1 MEKLAQ
7 FLDGIMILS
16 FSMVTVVTAIK
27 HFFF

>member
-7 FLDGIMILS
+7 FLDGIMMLS
-16 FSMVTVVTAIK
+16 FSTVTVVTAIK

>member
-7 FLDGIMILS
+7 FLDGVMILS
-16 FSMVTVVTAIK
+16 FSTVTVVTAIK